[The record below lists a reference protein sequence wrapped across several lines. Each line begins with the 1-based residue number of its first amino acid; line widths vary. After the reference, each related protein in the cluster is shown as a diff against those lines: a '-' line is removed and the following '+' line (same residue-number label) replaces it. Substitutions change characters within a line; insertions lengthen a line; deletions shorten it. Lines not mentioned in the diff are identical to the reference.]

1 MVPAPRSPLPPPAGP
16 LVVLA
21 AADTGADDTGAD
33 DAADDAAGG
42 ADRDAAVVDTGSA
55 DRVLTA
61 TLVARARIAGATAI
75 RTRHPQAARR
85 SVEVI
90 DAIIAARPA
99 GTEPESRDAC

>member
-21 AADTGADDTGAD
+21 ADDTGADDAD
-33 DAADDAAGG
+33 DAADDAAGA

-85 SVEVI
+85 SAEVI